1 MNGSDEIILRVRR
14 FDGTREWWQSYQI
27 GLTGVTSVLDLLNKV
42 REEKDH
48 TLAFRQSCHMG
59 TCGSCGMVINGKPRL
74 ACQTNISELDA
85 GVVNVEPMHNS
96 PVIKDLVVGLDSLIE
111 NHKKVKPY
119 IIRGKKEE
127 IFYAPREFE
136 VTQEGT
142 TQFLQFDYCI
152 MCNLCISAC
161 PTVTIDPLF
170 LGPQALGQAF
180 RYLAD
185 PRDEGW
191 AERLELVD
199 DDHGIWRCHF
209 AGACSYVCP
218 KDVDPAKAIQLMK
231 KELLKK
237 RLLIRRS
244 KKGAEITESLQPH
257 LTEEKLTAAPPL
269 DFKRGD

>member
-59 TCGSCGMVINGKPRL
+59 TCGSCGMVINGRPRL

-85 GVVNVEPMHNS
+85 GVVNVEPMRNS

-127 IFYAPREFE
+127 IFNAPREFK

-237 RLLIRRS
+237 RLLIRRG
-244 KKGAEITESLQPH
+244 KKGAEITEPLQPH
-257 LTEEKLTAAPPL
+257 FTEEKLTAAPPL